1 MKKDPAL
8 CSARSLVTGSE
19 DLAAVAQLYADVAAG
34 RRAALDQKEHAVA
47 ARLPR
52 CGDSLGGLLRRGHRL
67 LIDRQ
72 YDVAA
77 LQALLRRIACR
88 IDRRDLHALGRLRH
102 ANLACSLPRPP
113 LAPHPGRRLA

>member
-77 LQALLRRIACR
+77 LPALLRRIAC
-88 IDRRDLHALGRLRH
+88 DRKRVVSGKSVAVRVDVR
-102 ANLACSLPRPP
+102 
-113 LAPHPGRRLA
+113 GRRIYNKKQHTQDNNTNR

>member
-8 CSARSLVTGSE
+8 CSARSFVTRSA
-19 DLAAVAQLYADVAAG
+19 DLAAVAQLYADVAAR

-52 CGDSLGGLLRRGHRL
+52 CGDSPGALLRRGHRL

-72 YDVAA
+72 SDVAA
-77 LQALLRRIACR
+77 MQALPDVKAS
-88 IDRRDLHALGRLRH
+88 GQVRLCTH
-102 ANLACSLPRPP
+102 VLVQV
-113 LAPHPGRRLA
+113 